1 MRTIFSLTT
10 SATLANLRFRRDSAL
25 GRALVR
31 ALLAF
36 ACGVC
41 FLQTTALAQTATSPI
56 PLPSPF
62 TPVVD
67 NAHVIDPDTRQK
79 LETIYRNLKE
89 RADIEFAVATVDTT
103 GDRDIFEYSLE
114 VYRGWGIGSKTNDGF
129 LLLVAVKDRKY
140 YTQVGYH
147 LEGDLNDGLVGD
159 IQRKYLVP
167 QFKKENYS
175 QGIYDTVQAYVATL
189 AQKRGFT
196 VEGIDQSYAYRQ
208 SQRSSSDR
216 RSGAG
221 GMSGSCCAI
230 LAIVGVIVFL
240 LGIRKG
246 GGRGGRGGGGSGWW
260 APFLIGSLLSSGSR
274 GSSWGGS
281 SSGWSGGGFGGGGGG
296 FGGGGGGFGGG
307 FGGGSAG
314 GGGAGGGW

>member
-1 MRTIFSLTT
+1 MKNKPATIVLNACGTALFPSLMKLTLAFVILLTT
-10 SATLANLRFRRDSAL
+10 TQFS
-25 GRALVR
+25 
-31 ALLAF
+31 
-36 ACGVC
+36 
-41 FLQTTALAQTATSPI
+41 LAQTAQSPI

-67 NAHVIDPDTRQK
+67 NANVIDPATRVK
-79 LETIYRNLKE
+79 LESIYLNLKQ
-89 RADIEFAVATVDTT
+89 RADVEFAVATVETT
-103 GDRDIFEYSLE
+103 GGRDIFEYSLD

-147 LEGDLNDGLVGD
+147 LEGDLNDGLVGE

-189 AQKRGFT
+189 AEKRGFT
-196 VEGIDQSYAYRQ
+196 VEGIDQSYAYREAAPP
-208 SQRSSSDR
+208 RSSGSR
-216 RSGAG
+216 AG
-221 GMSGSCCAI
+221 GLSSSCCTIIII
-230 LAIVGVIVFL
+230 LGVILFL
-240 LGIRKG
+240 ISATRRG
-246 GGRGGRGGGGSGWW
+246 GGGRGGGGGGWW
-260 APFLIGSLLSSGSR
+260 NLFLLSSLLNAGSR
-274 GSSWGGS
+274 SSGWGGS
-281 SSGWSGGGFGGGGGG
+281 SSGWGGGGFG
-296 FGGGGGGFGGG
+296 GGGGGGFGGG